1 VHRDVSGASGV
12 LTPLATTFVQ
22 VGAQLRG
29 RLQGNSAPL
38 GASREL
44 RQICSS
50 SRAVTAAVSA
60 AAASQAENE
69 YRTVQ
74 AYLVEAGCL
83 KMGAPSVATV
93 NVVKSPKD
101 HRLYRRL
108 TLPNGIG
115 VLVISD
121 PHMSGEAHST
131 EVRPVSTRWQMSTSP
146 LPMAARFTR
155 LAGSPNAGGGGGG

>member
-1 VHRDVSGASGV
+1 VGV
-12 LTPLATTFVQ
+12 LTPLPTTFVQ

-29 RLQGNSAPL
+29 RSYSAL
-38 GASREL
+38 LRASSVLRQQASASR
-44 RQICSS
+44 
-50 SRAVTAAVSA
+50 AHTAAVTA
-60 AAASQAENE
+60 AAASQADSE

-74 AYLVEAGCL
+74 SYLVEAGCL
-83 KMGAPSVATV
+83 KMGAPSAADV

-121 PHMSGEAHST
+121 PHMSGEAPSA
-131 EVRPVSTRWQMSTSP
+131 EVRPVSTRW
-146 LPMAARFTR
+146 
-155 LAGSPNAGGGGGG
+155 